1 MLFHNFRRL
10 HIKFWFNWERM
21 KAEKLGFARLL
32 VNGDVFLVLGTF
44 VIATLVNE
52 KKKPIKVPFK
62 DYQSDLFDVET
73 AIAPAAN
80 AISTSSL
87 VLISPPAI
95 TGMFVCSWM

>member
-1 MLFHNFRRL
+1 METNEGEKFRLDRL
-10 HIKFWFNWERM
+10 Q
-21 KAEKLGFARLL
+21 